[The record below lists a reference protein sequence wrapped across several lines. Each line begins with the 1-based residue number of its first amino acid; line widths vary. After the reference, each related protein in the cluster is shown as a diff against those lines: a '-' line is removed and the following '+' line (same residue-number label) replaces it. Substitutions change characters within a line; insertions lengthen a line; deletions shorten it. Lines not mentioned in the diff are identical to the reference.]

1 MFAAR
6 QGFFPPITTAPGGFG
21 NSSFWSTTVNASR
34 YLSVASVTNL
44 ITWKATTGYTLE
56 YWVYQTSQ
64 WPGTINP
71 GPGNQDVGGTN
82 YWSFGPADNGK
93 LQFYFWAPGQTYVS
107 TATNAMSLNTW
118 YNVCM
123 VCTTTGSSTTVTLY
137 IDGVR
142 QQVQLNNAGAYAN
155 SQTVTTGVVSTG
167 TPFRM
172 GRYGGNYWR
181 GYMDNMRVSNINRY
195 SGASYSVATSPFTSD
210 ANTQLLMICDGAD
223 GSTTFTDSS
232 GFARTITN
240 NSNLVTISN
249 AKANHTN

>member
-6 QGFFPPITTAPGGFG
+6 QGFFPPAAAAGFG
-21 NSSFWSTTVNASR
+21 NSSFWSTTTNSGR
-34 YLSVASVTNL
+34 WLSVPSVTNL
-44 ITWKATTGYTLE
+44 ITWKATTGFTIE

-71 GPGNQDVGGTN
+71 GPGNQDTAGTN
-82 YWSFGPADNGK
+82 YWSFGPANTGS
-93 LQFYFWAPGQTYVS
+93 LEFYYWGPGTSYIK
-107 TATNAMSLNTW
+107 TATSAMNLDTW

-123 VCTTTGSSTTVTLY
+123 VATTSGSNSTVSLY
-137 IDGVR
+137 INGTR
-142 QQVQLNNAGAYAN
+142 QQVQLNGGSFAN
-155 SQTVTTGVVSTG
+155 SQTVSNGVISTG

-172 GRYGGNYWR
+172 GVYNGLYWR
-181 GYMDNMRVSNINRY
+181 GYMDNLRVSNINRY

-210 ANTQLLMICDGAD
+210 SNTQLLLICDGAN

-232 GFARTITN
+232 SFARTVTN

>member
-6 QGFFPPITTAPGGFG
+6 QGFFPPATAGFG
-21 NSSFWSTTVNASR
+21 NSSFWSTSVTGAR
-34 YLSVASVTNL
+34 WLSTPSVTNL
-44 ITWKATTGYTLE
+44 ITWKATTGFTIE
-56 YWVYQTSQ
+56 YWIYQTSQ

-71 GPGNQDVGGTN
+71 GPGNHDAGASSTN
-82 YWSFGPADNGK
+82 YWSFGPANNGS
-93 LQFYFWAPGQTYVS
+93 LELYYWGPGQQFIK
-107 TATNAMSLNTW
+107 TATGAMNLDTW

-123 VCTTTGSSTTVTLY
+123 VATTSGSNTTVTFY
-137 IDGVR
+137 INGVR
-142 QQVQLNNAGAYAN
+142 QQVQLNNTGSFLD
-155 SQTVTTGVVSTG
+155 SQTVSNGAISTG

-172 GRYGGNYWR
+172 GSYGSQYWR
-181 GYMDNMRVSNINRY
+181 GYMDNLRVSNINRY

-210 ANTQLLMICDGAD
+210 ANTQLLLICDGPN

-240 NSNLVTISN
+240 NSNNVTISD

>member
-6 QGFFPPITTAPGGFG
+6 QAFFPPITAAPGGFG
-21 NSSFWSTTVNASR
+21 NSSFWSTTVNANRWLSIG
-34 YLSVASVTNL
+34 SVANL
-44 ITWKATTGYTLE
+44 ITWKATTGFTIE

-71 GPGNQDVGGTN
+71 GPGNQDTVGTN
-82 YWSFGPADNGK
+82 YWSFGPANSGS
-93 LQFYFWAPGQTYVS
+93 LEFYYWGPGQNYIK
-107 TATNAMSLNTW
+107 TNTGAMNLDTW

-123 VCTTTGSSTTVTLY
+123 VATTTGSSTTVSLY
-137 IDGVR
+137 INGNR
-142 QQVQLNNAGAYAN
+142 QQVQLNNGGAFAD
-155 SQTVTTGVVSTG
+155 SQTVSNGVVSTG

-172 GRYGGNYWR
+172 GKYGSNFWR

-210 ANTQLLMICDGAD
+210 SNTQLLMICDGAN

-232 GFARTITN
+232 SFARTITN